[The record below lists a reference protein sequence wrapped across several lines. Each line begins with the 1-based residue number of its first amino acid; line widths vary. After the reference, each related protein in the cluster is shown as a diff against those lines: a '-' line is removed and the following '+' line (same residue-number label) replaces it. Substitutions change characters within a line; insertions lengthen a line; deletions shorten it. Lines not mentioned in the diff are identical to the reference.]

1 MFVIH
6 KEKKLT
12 NIFCSI
18 CDANFPDKKQLAKHV
33 AKFHKK
39 SNNGPVQQFK
49 KQSDSILERKGDPYK
64 CRICKSCFDRK
75 NWLANHIT
83 EILKIKKP
91 FEVKMCEICFSRK
104 PQIEGHT
111 FTDQQKLKFF
121 YISDLE

>member
-1 MFVIH
+1 MVVIH

-12 NIFCSI
+12 NIFCPT
-18 CDANFPDKKQLAKHV
+18 CDANFPDKKTLAKHV
-33 AKFHKK
+33 ARFHKK
-39 SNNGPVQQFK
+39 TNNDPSQNFK
-49 KQSDSILERKGDPYK
+49 GHEILERKGDPYK

-104 PQIEGHT
+104 PQIEGFT
-111 FTDQQKLKFF
+111 FTDQRDLRFF